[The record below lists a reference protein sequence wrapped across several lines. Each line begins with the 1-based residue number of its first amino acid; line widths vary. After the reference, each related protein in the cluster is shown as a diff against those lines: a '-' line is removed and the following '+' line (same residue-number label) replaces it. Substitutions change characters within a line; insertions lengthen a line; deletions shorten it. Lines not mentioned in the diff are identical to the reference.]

1 MHANVPQRAI
11 KIKTIM
17 KKDNFFNFK
26 EENIWDVGFPMSPRK
41 FLIGAFILT
50 PLIVMLVIYCC

>member
-1 MHANVPQRAI
+1 
-11 KIKTIM
+11 M

-26 EENIWDVGFPMSPRK
+26 EKNIWDVGFPVSPRK

-50 PLIVMLVIYCC
+50 PLMVMLVIYCC

>member
-1 MHANVPQRAI
+1 
-11 KIKTIM
+11 M

-26 EENIWDVGFPMSPRK
+26 EENIWDVGFPMSLRK

-50 PLIVMLVIYCC
+50 PLIVMLVIYC